1 MDNSIDLTKG
11 SLAKNI
17 ILFSLPLTATAV
29 LQQLFNS
36 ADVAVVGRFCGT
48 NAMAAVGS
56 NAPIVGLMVNLF
68 VGIALG
74 ANVCIAQAM
83 GRKSLKEVFKA
94 EQIAII
100 IALIG
105 GIVMSLLFEFFA
117 STILSITG
125 VPTDVLPMATLY
137 LKIYAAG
144 LPAIFLYNYLSAI
157 FRGRGNSKTP
167 LIVLVI
173 SGITNVALNLF
184 FVLVMNMT
192 VEGVAIATALSNL
205 LSTVILLTIL
215 LTEKSEL
222 RLNFKNLEIDKS
234 IISKIIKIGLP
245 SGIQS
250 SMFSIANIVV
260 QSGINSLGPK
270 TMAGS
275 TAAFNIEILVY
286 FMMNSFSQACTTV
299 VGQNFG
305 AKNYKRCRDTLKIS
319 LILAYIT
326 TMGSAVIFFFFGKQ
340 ILSLFNTD
348 PEVISI
354 GVVRMTFIFAAYTMS
369 VCQEI
374 GSGYFRGYGHSV
386 LPAVWTLVCVFFVRI
401 LWVSFVFPLFKTFV
415 SVMIVYPVTLGCA
428 GLGIILSI
436 LIIRPSRRYVQ
447 GRE

>member
-11 SLAKNI
+11 SLVKSI
-17 ILFSLPLTATAV
+17 LLFSLPLTATAV

-83 GRKSLKEVFKA
+83 GRRGFKEVFKA

-100 IALIG
+100 IALVG
-105 GIVMSLLFEFFA
+105 GIIMALIFEIFA
-117 STILSITG
+117 STILRVTG
-125 VPTDVLPMATLY
+125 VPTEVLPMATLY
-137 LKIYAAG
+137 LRIYAAG
-144 LPAIFLYNYLSAI
+144 LPAIFLYNFLSAI

-167 LIVLVI
+167 LIVLAI
-173 SGITNVALNLF
+173 SGITNVCLNLF
-184 FVLVMNMT
+184 FVVVLGMT

-205 LSTVILLTIL
+205 LSTIILFSIL
-215 LTEKSEL
+215 VTEKDEL
-222 RLNFKNLEIDKS
+222 RLNFKGFKFDKS
-234 IISKIIKIGLP
+234 IFEKIIKIGLP

-260 QSGINSLGPK
+260 QSGINSLGAK

-275 TAAFNIEILVY
+275 AAAFNIEILVY
-286 FMMNSFSQACTTV
+286 FMMNSFSQGCTTV

-305 AKNYKRCRDTLKIS
+305 AKNYKRCRDTFKIS
-319 LILAYIT
+319 LLLGYT
-326 TMGSAVIFFFFGKQ
+326 TTIASAIIFFFFGRQ
-340 ILSLFNTD
+340 ILAIFNTD
-348 PEVISI
+348 PEVVTV
-354 GVVRMTFIFAAYTMS
+354 GVVRMTFIFVGYSLA

-386 LPAVWTLVCVFFVRI
+386 LPAVWTLISVFFVRL
-401 LWVSFVFPLFKTFV
+401 LWMTFVFPMFKTFESIMV
-415 SVMIVYPVTLGCA
+415 LYPITLGSA
-428 GLGIILSI
+428 AIGIMSCIFIL
-436 LIIRPSRRYVQ
+436 RPSRRYAQTVV
-447 GRE
+447 